1 MLMITRAIRSR
12 ASAREIRRLPQSDR
26 AAAEGGALSANLR
39 ETQVAR
45 RGRRLDELNGL
56 RKFVRRRSKLV

>member
-26 AAAEGGALSANLR
+26 AAAEGGALPAN
-39 ETQVAR
+39 
-45 RGRRLDELNGL
+45 
-56 RKFVRRRSKLV
+56 